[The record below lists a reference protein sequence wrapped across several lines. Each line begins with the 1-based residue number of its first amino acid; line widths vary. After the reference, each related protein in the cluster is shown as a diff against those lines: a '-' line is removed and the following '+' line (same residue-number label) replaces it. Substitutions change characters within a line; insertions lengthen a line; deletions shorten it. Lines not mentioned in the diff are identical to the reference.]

1 MLSSLIL
8 SPMQY
13 AVNSSSKFE
22 KITLLNKFGV
32 YFIVPGQTPCIDP
45 DKQMEDVLEIN
56 QDFMHI
62 NSKEHLEPSRTSMM
76 ELYCKNC

>member
-22 KITLLNKFGV
+22 KITLLNKFAV
-32 YFIVPGQTPCIDP
+32 YFIVPG
-45 DKQMEDVLEIN
+45 
-56 QDFMHI
+56 
-62 NSKEHLEPSRTSMM
+62 
-76 ELYCKNC
+76 